1 MVLNWSGGKTF
12 HKDGFR
18 SRLLNGDE
26 LQTLEV
32 VLEKRREF
40 YRKKDFV
47 KRWHLRSGDDLI
59 EVMRA
64 FVAGAEKTPV
74 HTDTVFRASFENVPE
89 NITVVEE
96 KLQGELRR
104 VVDLEGFPQWKSS
117 QVYFGGDRG
126 VQDGIFPEGN
136 GVVAVTRRR
145 EGVKEEADHQ
155 PPKQAG

>member
-1 MVLNWSGGKTF
+1 MW
-12 HKDGFR
+12 
-18 SRLLNGDE
+18 LLNGDE
-26 LQTLEV
+26 LQTLKV

-47 KRWHLRSGDDLI
+47 KRWHLRSGDDFI

-64 FVAGAEKTPV
+64 FFAGAEKTPV
-74 HTDTVFRASFENVPE
+74 HTDTVLRASFENEPE

-96 KLQGELRR
+96 KLQCELRR

-126 VQDGIFPEGN
+126 VQGGIFLEGN

-145 EGVKEEADHQ
+145 EGMKEEADHY

>member
-1 MVLNWSGGKTF
+1 
-12 HKDGFR
+12 
-18 SRLLNGDE
+18 
-26 LQTLEV
+26 
-32 VLEKRREF
+32 
-40 YRKKDFV
+40 
-47 KRWHLRSGDDLI
+47 
-59 EVMRA
+59 MRA
-64 FVAGAEKTPV
+64 FFAGAEKTPV
-74 HTDTVFRASFENVPE
+74 YADTVLRASFENEPE

>member
-1 MVLNWSGGKTF
+1 M
-12 HKDGFR
+12 
-18 SRLLNGDE
+18 
-26 LQTLEV
+26 
-32 VLEKRREF
+32 
-40 YRKKDFV
+40 Y
-47 KRWHLRSGDDLI
+47 
-59 EVMRA
+59 A
-64 FVAGAEKTPV
+64 
-74 HTDTVFRASFENVPE
+74 DTVLRASFENEPE

-96 KLQGELRR
+96 KLQCELRR

-117 QVYFGGDRG
+117 QVYFGGNRG